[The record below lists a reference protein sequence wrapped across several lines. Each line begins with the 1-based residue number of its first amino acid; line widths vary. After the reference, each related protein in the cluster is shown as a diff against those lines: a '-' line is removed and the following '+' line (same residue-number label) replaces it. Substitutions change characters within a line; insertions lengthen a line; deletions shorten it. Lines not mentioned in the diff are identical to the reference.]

1 MYPGNGRWR
10 GKDVLERWGFGR
22 GDGMTHIEELKE
34 VIRRLHGVES
44 THRESVPVKEV
55 FQGKTVWEGIVEVF
69 TLHGHP
75 KANTAYAWAHETDDP
90 ANPVRHVTVL
100 HVPPAVSP
108 ITAVRAAIMQEL
120 QELRTNAETESNEEA

>member
-1 MYPGNGRWR
+1 MSRI
-10 GKDVLERWGFGR
+10 D
-22 GDGMTHIEELKE
+22 DLKE

-55 FQGKTVWEGIVEVF
+55 FNGQTVWEGIVEVF
-69 TLHGHP
+69 DLHGHP

-100 HVPPAVSP
+100 HIPPAVSP
-108 ITAVRAAIMQEL
+108 ITAVRAAIV
-120 QELRTNAETESNEEA
+120 QELRELRANAQGESIEEA